1 MKTLRLVRVYDD
13 WYKEE
18 TIGIYEVETSDEG
31 LPVSRGTCPVRI
43 EWDVDEEEDAI
54 AFLTLIQQAF
64 TQPVLEDD
72 DFVSVVPF

>member
-13 WYKEE
+13 WDKKE

-31 LPVSRGTCPVRI
+31 LPVSRGTSPVRI

-54 AFLTLIQQAF
+54 VFLTWIQQAF
-64 TQPVLEDD
+64 IQPVLEDD

>member
-13 WYKEE
+13 WDKKE
-18 TIGIYEVETSDEG
+18 TIGIYEVDLSEG
-31 LPVSRGTCPVRI
+31 LIPMGRSTFPVRI

-72 DFVSVVPF
+72 DFVSDVPF

>member
-1 MKTLRLVRVYDD
+1 METLRLVRVYDD
-13 WYKEE
+13 WDKKE

-31 LPVSRGTCPVRI
+31 LPVSRGTFPVRI